1 MAAAVEIAVIHGRFQ
16 PLHIGHME
24 YLLAGKERCAMLI
37 IGITNP
43 DPSQIKVEPTNPARS
58 AGLANPCTFYE
69 RYDMI
74 DGAMVDAGLP
84 RDAFRIVP
92 FPHSFP
98 ERLKHYAPADAE
110 FLLTIYD
117 DWGES
122 KMARFE
128 EQGFRTHVLWRRE
141 QTVTSGTEIRR
152 CICAGAEWEH
162 LVPAATART
171 IHRFA
176 IDARIRDLAA
186 ADMAADADAVAS
198 ADAAASD

>member
-1 MAAAVEIAVIHGRFQ
+1 VPAAVEIAVIHGRFQ

-24 YLLAGKERCAMLI
+24 YLLAGKERCETLI

-43 DPSQIKVEPTNPARS
+43 DPSQIKAEPTNPGRG
-58 AGLANPCTFYE
+58 AGSANPCTYYE

-74 DGAMVDAGLP
+74 DGAMVDADVP

-98 ERLKHYAPADAE
+98 ERLIHYAPAEAE

-122 KMARFE
+122 KLSRFE
-128 EQGFRTHVLWRRE
+128 EQNLRTHVLWRRDT
-141 QTVTSGTEIRR
+141 TVTSGTEIRR
-152 CICAGAEWEH
+152 RICAGEEWEH

-171 IHRFA
+171 IHRFG
-176 IDARIRDLAA
+176 IGARIRG
-186 ADMAADADAVAS
+186 MADADARS
-198 ADAAASD
+198 G